1 MAIATKPIQQ
11 VIDEMKEIEL
21 RAENF
26 CHHVGEVV
34 DHPIAAE

>member
-1 MAIATKPIQQ
+1 MAVATKPIRQ

-21 RAENF
+21 SNENF
-26 CHHVGEVV
+26 YHHVGEIV